1 MRFTSD
7 YQPPV
12 SLSAFARRAAGA
24 RGRFRRR
31 TSFAPVRRPGAA
43 APEQPA
49 RSAEY
54 AGADRAAA
62 ERDPQRGVLYQRR
75 RARYLLANLTLAGRC
90 GFKTVTPLLGKT
102 SADVFPAQLG
112 SGYTE
117 QDLRVLR
124 HGVLI
129 RDQLE
134 MHLYNGRET
143 GWCLTQKLALYDAQG
158 KIIGMAGISH
168 DLQEA
173 GAHHPAYQRLA
184 AIDVHIR
191 RHYARPIALEELTVL
206 TGLSVAQIERYCK
219 RIFHLT
225 PRQMIHKVRLEKA
238 TELLAGD
245 LPITDIALLCGYTDH
260 SAFSRQFKA
269 MTGSTPRDFRLT
281 LSA

>member
-1 MRFTSD
+1 
-7 YQPPV
+7 
-12 SLSAFARRAAGA
+12 
-24 RGRFRRR
+24 
-31 TSFAPVRRPGAA
+31 
-43 APEQPA
+43 
-49 RSAEY
+49 
-54 AGADRAAA
+54 
-62 ERDPQRGVLYQRR
+62 
-75 RARYLLANLTLAGRC
+75 
-90 GFKTVTPLLGKT
+90 
-102 SADVFPAQLG
+102 
-112 SGYTE
+112 
-117 QDLRVLR
+117 
-124 HGVLI
+124 
-129 RDQLE
+129 

-191 RHYARPIALEELTVL
+191 RHYARPIAR
-206 TGLSVAQIERYCK
+206 GADGAD
-219 RIFHLT
+219 
-225 PRQMIHKVRLEKA
+225 RLVGGADRTLLQAYLPPHPAPDDPQSAVGKA